1 MPTLTL
7 NHTTMNNK
15 LIAVST
21 PDGMVLRAKN
31 PYLFLLLGT
40 NKYTNYYRFEKT
52 VKSYKADFDCK
63 EGQEFDEDSVEL
75 VWQVLDIVDS
85 CWIECDNEEVAIA
98 YKKYGLK
105 IRQAYKLKTKP
116 KEEQDWRVAR
126 SKCCNAKVS
135 VIPASMGDPELYV
148 CHSCKTYDASC
159 NWVNIYQEVSKGNFK
174 RVIFD

>member
-21 PDGMVLRAKN
+21 PDGMVLRAKH

-40 NKYTNYYRFEKT
+40 NKYTKGRNYYRFEKT

-116 KEEQDWRVAR
+116 KEEQPTKETVEEAAR
-126 SKCCNAKVS
+126 KYAIDRYRGWGDHVS
-135 VIPASMGDPELYV
+135 RDYTGTERTFKAGAQWMASQLKPQPPKED
-148 CHSCKTYDASC
+148 
-159 NWVNIYQEVSKGNFK
+159 
-174 RVIFD
+174 